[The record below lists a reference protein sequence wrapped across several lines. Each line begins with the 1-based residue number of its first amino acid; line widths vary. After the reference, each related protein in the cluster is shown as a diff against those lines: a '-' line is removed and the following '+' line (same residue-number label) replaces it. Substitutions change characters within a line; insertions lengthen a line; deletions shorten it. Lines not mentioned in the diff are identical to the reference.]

1 MEWYGLF
8 KGGRVKLLII
18 IGIVGLLLL
27 AGCVDNTTA
36 IKHCDSLGLAWTGK
50 FMGSNI
56 ECINVTSQQLFV
68 YAADFKFIG
77 R

>member
-1 MEWYGLF
+1 M
-8 KGGRVKLLII
+8 KLLII
-18 IGIVGLLLL
+18 IIAILGLLLI

-56 ECINVTSQQLFV
+56 ECVNVTSQQLFT
-68 YAADFKFIG
+68 YKADYRFK
-77 R
+77 